1 VSDFH
6 PPATLKVLS
15 GGSAKECR
23 VQHRS
28 QEALDWNLV
37 RSFIGVVDAGSLMGA
52 ARALGLAHPTVA
64 RHIQQLEATL
74 GLALF
79 DRRSTGLVLNR
90 AGARLAASAR
100 GMLDSAR
107 AFEQATLA
115 VRTSGSGLVRVIAP
129 DSLAVVLP
137 ELLAPLGERGPEE
150 RIRFD
155 LMVGSDDVSL
165 LREGADLAVRHSMP
179 EQQDLICR
187 RLTPLTYGLFAAP
200 AYVRERGLP
209 TLADLAGHRFIDGVT
224 EPWLARWAERI
235 GLPIDREQFVFRAD
249 AFIGRVRSAA
259 AGWGIAALPLQIGER
274 ETGLM
279 RVLEDAPDF
288 AVELWLVG
296 RPEVRTV
303 AYLYDAF
310 ASIADVLNSFAG
322 GPLGLQPERLRPK
335 RAVSR

>member
-1 VSDFH
+1 
-6 PPATLKVLS
+6 
-15 GGSAKECR
+15 

-64 RHIQQLEATL
+64 RHIQMLEATL

-79 DRRSTGLVLNR
+79 DRRPTGLVLNR
-90 AGARLAASAR
+90 AGARLAAAAR
-100 GMLDSAR
+100 GMLESAR
-107 AFEQATLA
+107 AFEQATTA
-115 VRTSGSGLVRVIAP
+115 VRGSGSGLVRVIAP
-129 DSLAVVLP
+129 ESLAVVLP
-137 ELLAPLGERGPEE
+137 ELLAPLRERGPDE

-155 LMVGSDDVSL
+155 MLVGSDEVSL

-187 RLTPLTYGLFAAP
+187 RLAPLAHGLFAAP
-200 AYVRERGLP
+200 GYVRERGLP
-209 TLADLAGHRFIDGVT
+209 TLADLAGHHFIDGVA

-235 GLPIDREQFVFRAD
+235 GHPIAREQFVFRAD
-249 AFIGRVRSAA
+249 AFIGRVRGAA

-274 ETGLM
+274 ETGLV
-279 RVLEDAPDF
+279 RVLDDAPDF
-288 AVELWLVG
+288 QVDLWLVG

-310 ASIADVLNSFAG
+310 TSIADVLNNLAG
-322 GPLGLQPERLRPK
+322 GPLALQSDRVRPK

>member
-1 VSDFH
+1 
-6 PPATLKVLS
+6 
-15 GGSAKECR
+15 

-37 RSFIGVVDAGSLMGA
+37 RSFIGVVDAGSLTGA

-64 RHIQQLEATL
+64 RHIQMLEATL

-79 DRRSTGLVLNR
+79 DRCSTGLVLNR

-100 GMLDSAR
+100 GMLESAR
-107 AFEQATLA
+107 AFEQATTA
-115 VRTSGSGLVRVIAP
+115 VRSSGSGLVRVIAP
-129 DSLAVVLP
+129 DSLAMVLP
-137 ELLAPLGERGPEE
+137 ELLAPLRDRGPDE

-165 LREGADLAVRHSMP
+165 LREGADLAIRHSMP

-187 RLTPLTYGLFAAP
+187 RLAPLAYGLFAAP
-200 AYVRERGLP
+200 AYVREQGRP
-209 TLADLAGHRFIDGVT
+209 SLADLAGHRFVDGVA
-224 EPWLARWAERI
+224 EPWLVRWAERS
-235 GLPIDREQFVFRAD
+235 GWPIAREQFVFRAD
-249 AFIGRVRSAA
+249 AFIGRVRSAT

-274 ETGLM
+274 EPGLV
-279 RVLEDAPDF
+279 RVLDDAPDF
-288 AVELWLVG
+288 AVDLWLVG

-310 ASIADVLNSFAG
+310 ASIADVLNGFSG
-322 GPLGLQPERLRPK
+322 GPVALQPERVRPN

>member
-1 VSDFH
+1 M
-6 PPATLKVLS
+6 
-15 GGSAKECR
+15 
-23 VQHRS
+23 QHRS

-37 RSFIGVVDAGSLMGA
+37 RSFIGVVDAGSLTGA
-52 ARALGLAHPTVA
+52 ARSLGLAHPTVA
-64 RHIQQLEATL
+64 RHIQLLEASL

-79 DRRSTGLVLNR
+79 DRRPTGLVLNR

-100 GMLDSAR
+100 GMLESAR
-107 AFEQATLA
+107 AFEQATTA
-115 VRTSGSGLVRVIAP
+115 VRGSGSGLVRVIAP

-155 LMVGSDDVSL
+155 LMVGGDEVSL

-187 RLTPLTYGLFAAP
+187 RLAPLACGLFAAP
-200 AYVRERGLP
+200 AYVRECGQP
-209 TLADLAGHRFIDGVT
+209 TLADLAGHRFVDGVT
-224 EPWLARWAERI
+224 EPWLARWAERV
-235 GLPIDREQFVFRAD
+235 GQPIAREQFVFRAD
-249 AFIGRVRSAA
+249 AFIGRVRSAT
-259 AGWGIAALPLQIGER
+259 AGWGIAALPVPIGER
-274 ETGLM
+274 EPGLI
-279 RVLEDAPDF
+279 RVLDDAPDF
-288 AVELWLVG
+288 AVDLWLVG

-310 ASIADVLNSFAG
+310 ASIADVLNNFAG
-322 GPLGLQPERLRPK
+322 DPGALQPERVRPK